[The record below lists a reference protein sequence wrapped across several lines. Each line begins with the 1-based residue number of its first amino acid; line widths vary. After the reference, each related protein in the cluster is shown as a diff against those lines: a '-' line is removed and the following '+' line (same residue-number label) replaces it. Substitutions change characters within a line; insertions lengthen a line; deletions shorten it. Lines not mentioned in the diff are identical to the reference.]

1 MVKRLMNFQ
10 CKGTHYETYNAGI
23 YQLWLRK
30 NSSEIDMTYVITY
43 FLVEEE
49 YIMTTLSVTEARAN
63 LYKLI
68 DDTSLN
74 HEPVII
80 TGKRG
85 NAVLLAEDDWNA
97 INETLHLLSV
107 PGMRET
113 ILAGMQE
120 SIDGAATELDW

>member
-1 MVKRLMNFQ
+1 
-10 CKGTHYETYNAGI
+10 
-23 YQLWLRK
+23 
-30 NSSEIDMTYVITY
+30 
-43 FLVEEE
+43 
-49 YIMTTLSVTEARAN
+49 MTTLSVTEARAN

-120 SIDGAATELDW
+120 SIGGAATELDW